1 MTTFSTSAPVA
12 TFQNLEK
19 LSILVTNSPARGA
32 WSRGVRAY
40 AHDIINNFFE
50 WAAFNEDNGEP
61 LPVLDEKT
69 ALNGANNWKHY
80 SEGGCGLIYSYSIAE
95 RLFNASEFKKF
106 EAGKINDL
114 DIIACEGRA
123 LFQAWQLVASFLP
136 RLS

>member
-1 MTTFSTSAPVA
+1 MTTSTTSAPVA

-19 LSILVTNSPARGA
+19 LSILVTSSPVRGA

-61 LPVLDEKT
+61 LPVLDEIT
-69 ALNGANNWKHY
+69 ALNGADNWKHY
-80 SEGGCGLIYSYSIAE
+80 SKGGCGLVYSYSIAE

-106 EAGKINDL
+106 QAGKFNDL
-114 DIIACEGRA
+114 DILSCEGRA

-136 RLS
+136 QLD

>member
-1 MTTFSTSAPVA
+1 MATFPTSAPVA

-40 AHDIINNFFE
+40 ALDIINNFFE

-69 ALNGANNWKHY
+69 ALNGADNWKHY
-80 SEGGCGLIYSYSIAE
+80 SEGGNGLIYSYSIAE

-106 EAGKINDL
+106 EAGKIDDL

-123 LFQAWQLVASFLP
+123 LSQAWQLLKGYFCQL
-136 RLS
+136 

>member
-1 MTTFSTSAPVA
+1 MTTLPTSAPVA

-19 LSILVTNSPARGA
+19 LSIMISSSPARGA

-61 LPVLDEKT
+61 LPVLAEKV

-80 SEGGCGLIYSYSIAE
+80 SEGGGGLVYSYSIAE

-106 EAGKINDL
+106 EAGKLDDL
-114 DIIACEGRA
+114 DILACEGRA
-123 LFQAWQLVASFLP
+123 LFQAWQLIASFLP